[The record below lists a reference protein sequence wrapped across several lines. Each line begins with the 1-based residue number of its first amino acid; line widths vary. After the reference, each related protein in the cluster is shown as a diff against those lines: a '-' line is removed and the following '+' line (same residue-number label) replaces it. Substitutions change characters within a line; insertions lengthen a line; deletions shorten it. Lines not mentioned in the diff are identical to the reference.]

1 MSVFQI
7 ASSSPFAQ
15 MAPFVRESEVSKPF
29 PLKPAAEKKEGAENT
44 VICFLF
50 RCCPEKRRKGEADNA
65 ESQFR
70 LSREMVRYASNSFT
84 LSFCAGG
91 TYGKS
96 AHFVM
101 RDPGRKREEE
111 RENFLFPS
119 SAATET
125 IGELSERKTFLSL
138 VKGSLYFPRSS
149 LALLHSMALLL
160 FEEALSDAYCCWTID
175 RDSFVETR
183 KHKGQNG
190 CHFHFFHS
198 RELLLVE
205 YTL

>member
-1 MSVFQI
+1 
-7 ASSSPFAQ
+7 
-15 MAPFVRESEVSKPF
+15 
-29 PLKPAAEKKEGAENT
+29 
-44 VICFLF
+44 
-50 RCCPEKRRKGEADNA
+50 
-65 ESQFR
+65 
-70 LSREMVRYASNSFT
+70 MVRYASNSFT

-138 VKGSLYFPRSS
+138 VKGSLYFLP
-149 LALLHSMALLL
+149 LLIGTFALHGIA
-160 FEEALSDAYCCWTID
+160 
-175 RDSFVETR
+175 
-183 KHKGQNG
+183 
-190 CHFHFFHS
+190 
-198 RELLLVE
+198 
-205 YTL
+205 TLRGSTF